1 MGISLT
7 YYMPYIRDVINWLLL
22 KYTLS
27 SAAQECKIR
36 ACISATSTGQ
46 HWGEEFFSVREVVT
60 GYEALS
66 LPRNN
71 IILHRNLN
79 KNPIFMIMCYH
90 LENWRAFILINKV
103 IICCGYLLKQDI
115 SAYSGYPYEPDLP
128 VAAMCQYHNI
138 CHKPY
143 YSTGQTL
150 RMSETTATFI
160 LPASDGCQL
169 L

>member
-1 MGISLT
+1 MHQCHIHRATLRWRVLQCQGSCNWIWGF
-7 YYMPYIRDVINWLLL
+7 VIAQ
-22 KYTLS
+22 KY
-27 SAAQECKIR
+27 
-36 ACISATSTGQ
+36 
-46 HWGEEFFSVREVVT
+46 
-60 GYEALS
+60 
-66 LPRNN
+66 N